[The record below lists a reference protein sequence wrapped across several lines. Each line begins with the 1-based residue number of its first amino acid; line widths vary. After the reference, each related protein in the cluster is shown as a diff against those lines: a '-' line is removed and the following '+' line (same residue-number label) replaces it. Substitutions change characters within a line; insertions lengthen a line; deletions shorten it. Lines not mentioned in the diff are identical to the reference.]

1 MLGWTAGDAKEKG
14 DADFFMAAW
23 ARWGRHAL
31 RHLIGGF
38 AVAIWD
44 AVNRELTLVRDH
56 VGERSLY
63 FLHVRETFAFA
74 SLPGPLRAV
83 PDVDTSLDE
92 VRLTHYLAILPGDPT
107 QTFFKNIQQIPVGH
121 MVTLR
126 DGNATLSRYWHP
138 LDAPQIRYSSDDDY
152 VEAFRERFDRAV
164 SARLRT
170 TGRVGSQ
177 LSGGMDSSS
186 VTAMA
191 AHLLGG
197 QRLTAFTSVPQAGF
211 SGQNPSGRFGDEGPE
226 AAQVAAMYPNIDHIL
241 VQSADG
247 DMIGGLHALGALQ
260 GQPVFNPLNEMW
272 FRAIA
277 ENALARGITVMLH
290 GACGNATISAGGMVG
305 LGDLFRS
312 GRWLTLARL
321 VLALRKGGHASFRG
335 AASWATAPV
344 LPQWMRRRLGPEMAA
359 FDLAFSPVH
368 PEQAA
373 THNLQERA
381 WKEFYGADGST
392 EAFRRSMFE
401 YFDGGFSNVA
411 TTLGWELELRD
422 PTQDKRIF
430 EYCFS
435 IPIEQY
441 LVGGQTRSL
450 VRRAMRG
457 YLPAST
463 LARTTRGLQ
472 SADWFLTMG
481 ARRREMAEELA
492 RIRMSPL
499 ANRLLDLDR
508 LGRLLETWPGEG
520 FERASV
526 SDSWHLALVRGLSV
540 GNFIRQFE

>member
-1 MLGWTAGDAKEKG
+1 MTFVAGVFKLGRDAPAICAAIQRQVPIVPFSWRTAVTGGLSLAAAPSVRLPEDKFDCQPLKQGGFHLVGDIRVDNREELAPMLGWTAGDAKEKG

-186 VTAMA
+186 VRWRRTCS
-191 AHLLGG
+191 GD
-197 QRLTAFTSVPQAGF
+197 SV
-211 SGQNPSGRFGDEGPE
+211 
-226 AAQVAAMYPNIDHIL
+226 
-241 VQSADG
+241 
-247 DMIGGLHALGALQ
+247 
-260 GQPVFNPLNEMW
+260 
-272 FRAIA
+272 
-277 ENALARGITVMLH
+277 
-290 GACGNATISAGGMVG
+290 
-305 LGDLFRS
+305 
-312 GRWLTLARL
+312 
-321 VLALRKGGHASFRG
+321 
-335 AASWATAPV
+335 
-344 LPQWMRRRLGPEMAA
+344 
-359 FDLAFSPVH
+359 
-368 PEQAA
+368 
-373 THNLQERA
+373 
-381 WKEFYGADGST
+381 
-392 EAFRRSMFE
+392 
-401 YFDGGFSNVA
+401 
-411 TTLGWELELRD
+411 
-422 PTQDKRIF
+422 
-430 EYCFS
+430 
-435 IPIEQY
+435 
-441 LVGGQTRSL
+441 
-450 VRRAMRG
+450 
-457 YLPAST
+457 
-463 LARTTRGLQ
+463 
-472 SADWFLTMG
+472 
-481 ARRREMAEELA
+481 
-492 RIRMSPL
+492 
-499 ANRLLDLDR
+499 
-508 LGRLLETWPGEG
+508 
-520 FERASV
+520 
-526 SDSWHLALVRGLSV
+526 
-540 GNFIRQFE
+540 